1 MTSALRRLLDEPKF
15 VAQVA
20 RFAAMWRGM
29 GREGFSE
36 AVYWLELLIQ
46 YGHLDHLRINDG
58 DLNFVQYFCLDVLAL
73 YLVLVMALFAVV
85 ADFGT
90 KYALYMVF
98 RFTKSG
104 AKKNFFFFFGFKFF
118 SSFLV

>member
-73 YLVLVMALFAVV
+73 YLVLVMALFAGVGWVV
-85 ADFGT
+85 RRAMMGWLERT
-90 KYALYMVF
+90 RVTRSSALALG
-98 RFTKSG
+98 RS
-104 AKKNFFFFFGFKFF
+104 KKT
-118 SSFLV
+118 S